1 VSFPPKAKPSK
12 SRRTVVFVTFETEF
26 AKSGGLG
33 AVMGVLPRQMA
44 QYETCFMLG
53 PHFESITDLDRLAQT
68 GRIEA
73 FSIVSSFDLPVG
85 RKKYAIDVIQVTGPD
100 GFKTFL
106 LSADGFFTAPVD
118 PYLNPR
124 DPTSPMDPDAN
135 PNVPDRLVEDAL
147 FFCAAVPRTL
157 VALGVT
163 QDLVLQLQD
172 WETACVAQAVRL
184 DPDVESAACV
194 LTVHNPYDRY
204 LGDVDSELASDLL
217 THLRLRRDNVLTQM
231 IPLVDG
237 PLSTVSKNFA
247 RELTSDPLH
256 TRVFADHVQPLLA
269 ERGLVGIDNGI
280 FGQVT
285 FPFSPQAEK
294 RAKRGDFRRVQAEKW
309 ERREKLAEVI
319 AQYQRELAQASDPGR
334 QAWGVDLDLSDP
346 GLPVFLVM
354 GRDDPRQKG
363 FDVIAEAIRWIPE
376 GAARY
381 IFTPMPG
388 AEGLVGLGFLKRLAD
403 DRPGE
408 VKVFPFR
415 LSFEAFQA
423 LQNGSSYMVMGSL
436 YEPFGAANEAYLAG
450 MSVVARATGGLV
462 QQVVPYSQAGLSPYG
477 QGLVASFHGT
487 DAAPTGFLFREPSSP
502 DETDGWRRIVNC
514 AYWNRVPRGDRIAD
528 DRKDIPLFAGMVQSA
543 AEALRAAIDL
553 YSSDQPTYAR
563 LIYNGFTMLEQ
574 FSWDRAIEGYRRLY
588 DRVCD

>member
-1 VSFPPKAKPSK
+1 MNLPSK
-12 SRRTVVFVTFETEF
+12 VKPNTGRRTVVFVTFETEF

-33 AVMGVLPRQMA
+33 AVMGVLPQRMA
-44 QYETCFMLG
+44 QYETCFVLG
-53 PHFESITDLDRLAQT
+53 PHFGNITDLDGLAKT
-68 GRIEA
+68 RRIEA
-73 FSIVSSFDLPVG
+73 FSVVSSFDLAVEG
-85 RKKYAIDVIQVTGPD
+85 KTYTIDITEVTGLD
-100 GFKTFL
+100 GFKTCL
-106 LSADGFFTAPVD
+106 LSADGFFTAPTG

-124 DPTSPMDPDAN
+124 DPARPMDPDIN
-135 PNVPDRLVEDAL
+135 PNVQEKLVEDVL
-147 FFCAAVPRTL
+147 FFCAAVPRAL
-157 VALGVT
+157 VELGMT
-163 QDLVLQLQD
+163 RDLVLQLQD
-172 WETACVAQAVRL
+172 WETACVTQAVRL
-184 DPDVESAACV
+184 DPDVESVACV

-204 LGDVDSELASDLL
+204 LGDIDSELAADLL
-217 THLRLRRDNVLTQM
+217 AHLHLRPDNVLTQM

-237 PLSTVSKNFA
+237 PLSTVSQNFA

-256 TRVFADHVQPLLA
+256 TNVFADHVQALLV
-269 ERGLVGIDNGI
+269 EKGLVGIDNGV
-280 FGQVT
+280 FGRVA

-294 RAKRGDFRRVQAEKW
+294 AAEQGDFQGIQGEKW

-319 AQYQRELAQASDPGR
+319 AQYQRELAHASDPGR

-363 FDVIAEAIRWIPE
+363 FDVIAQAIRRIPE

-388 AEGLVGLGFLKRLAD
+388 AEGLVGLGFLKQLAD

-408 VKVFPFR
+408 VKAFPFR

-477 QGLVASFHGT
+477 RRLVASFHDEG
-487 DAAPTGFLFREPSSP
+487 APPTGFLFREPSLP
-502 DETDGWRRIVNC
+502 DEIDGWRRIVDC
-514 AYWNRVPRGDRIAD
+514 AYWEQVPRGDRIAD
-528 DRKDIPLFAGMVQSA
+528 DREDIPLFDGMVQSA
-543 AEALRAAIDL
+543 AEALQAAINL
-553 YSSDQPTYAR
+553 YTSDQAAYAR
-563 LIYNGFTMLEQ
+563 LVYNGFRMLAH
-574 FSWDRAIEGYRRLY
+574 FAWDRAIEGYRQLY
-588 DRVCD
+588 DQVCD